1 LRVLV
6 QGCSFKV
13 QSLIAGVQ
21 PALENL
27 IDCVSGSFDLFL
39 IGMGD
44 DLVHS
49 FNAQAGLGG
58 QIIYDRADNARC
70 FRHQMLVGR
79 VVWSFAAGVP
89 VARMLWVDK

>member
-1 LRVLV
+1 MT
-6 QGCSFKV
+6 
-13 QSLIAGVQ
+13 GVRL
-21 PALENL
+21 ALEKL
-27 IDCVSGSFDLFL
+27 IDDLSGPLEL
-39 IGMGD
+39 RLVGMGD